1 MHQKRY
7 TPTQARVRID
17 AYIMEES
24 EILKQNIHTSRVEN
38 LEYAEKYLWKKFDF
52 QENMIYSF
60 CLQ

>member
-38 LEYAEKYLWKKFDF
+38 LEYA
-52 QENMIYSF
+52 
-60 CLQ
+60 